1 MSISP
6 NIYVASLSDYNNGN
20 LLGVTIELEGKDES
34 EVWQEINAMLKQSKY
49 PNVMRRDC
57 ECLSCG
63 HKWTETV
70 YNEKPLVCPECLE
83 DEQDS
88 IQLCS
93 PSYPSAEEFAIH
105 SYDLGGIRISEYESI
120 GDVLKISDA
129 LIEHDEDGNG
139 EAFALYVQNVG
150 VEAAIDN
157 FEEAFQGEYDSE
169 RAYGVSL
176 LDDTGQLD
184 AIPENLRG
192 YFDYDSF
199 ARDLFM
205 DGYSSERLSN
215 GGVAVFLDI

>member
-63 HKWTETV
+63 HKWTQDVNSKT
-70 YNEKPLVCPECLE
+70 PLACPECLE
-83 DEQDS
+83 DDPDFMEYS
-88 IQLCS
+88 LA
-93 PSYPSAEEFAIH
+93 YPSAEEFAIH
-105 SYDLGGIRISEYESI
+105 SYDLGGIRISEYEAI
-120 GDVLKISDA
+120 KDVLKISDA
-129 LIEHDEDGNG
+129 LVEHEEDGNG
-139 EAFALYVQNVG
+139 ETFALYVQNVG

-157 FEEAFQGEYDSE
+157 YEEAFLGEYDSE
-169 RAYGVSL
+169 RAYAENL

-192 YFDYDSF
+192 YFDYESF

-215 GGVAVFLDI
+215 GGVAVFLDV